1 MNLQE
6 PWDLPPGIK
15 TLGMDEGVHYLA
27 AGSSTQPSEQALQ
40 IFFFVKNLLFSRNW
54 KVAPQISI
62 SFSAPN
68 WGKTSK
74 QTVEGRS
81 TL

>member
-40 IFFFVKNLLFSRNW
+40 IFFL
-54 KVAPQISI
+54 
-62 SFSAPN
+62 
-68 WGKTSK
+68 SK
-74 QTVEGRS
+74 IYYFPETER
-81 TL
+81 